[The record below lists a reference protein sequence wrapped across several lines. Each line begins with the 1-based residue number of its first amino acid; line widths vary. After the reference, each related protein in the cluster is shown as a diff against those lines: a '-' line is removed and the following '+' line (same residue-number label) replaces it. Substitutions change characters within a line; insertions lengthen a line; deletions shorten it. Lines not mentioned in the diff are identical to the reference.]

1 MTAEEARKITDSKL
15 DYLEDVFSLIRNAAE
30 SGLGYVYVTYELNNN
45 VLWKLNSL
53 GYSIESASSLAIQ
66 KDDWFH
72 KISWY

>member
-15 DYLEDVFSLIRNAAE
+15 NYLEDVFSLIRNAAE
-30 SGLGYVYVTYELNNN
+30 SGIGYVYVTYELSNS

-53 GYSIESASSLAIQ
+53 GYSIENASSLAIQ
-66 KDDWFH
+66 KDNWHH